1 MEIANK
7 FKKMNLCL
15 VMDRFM
21 IHLKNSNY
29 VPSDSHELLL
39 RAREITSKMK
49 ITIRDMRVS
58 SRYLEFDVS
67 VPKDM
72 LEQLIKK
79 LEPIGPLDHAKHV
92 IDEPIGKEEAIEKGR
107 YYFNYER
114 FWESHEILEGA
125 WKKSEG
131 AEKDLIQGIILVAAA
146 LVHYQKNENEICLS
160 IFNRALEKIG
170 NAKGKYHKIDIDA
183 LRNKI
188 SSMVRTGVL
197 ETFTI

>member
-7 FKKMNLCL
+7 FKKLNLSSI
-15 VMDRFM
+15 MDRFM
-21 IHLKNSNY
+21 IHLKNSDY
-29 VPSDSHELLL
+29 VPSDSHDLLL
-39 RAREITSKMK
+39 RAREITSLMH

-67 VPKDM
+67 IGKERLD
-72 LEQLIKK
+72 QLIKK
-79 LEPIGPLDHAKHV
+79 LELIGPLDHAKHV
-92 IDEPIGKEEAIEKGR
+92 VDETIGKEEAIEKGID
-107 YYFNYER
+107 YFNYER
-114 FWESHEILEGA
+114 FWECHEVLEGA

-131 AEKDLIQGIILVAAA
+131 KEKELIQGIILVAAA

-170 NAKGKYHKIDIDA
+170 SAKGKYHKIDVDA
-183 LRNKI
+183 LRDKV
-188 SSMVRTGVL
+188 SSMLRTGAL